1 MLQRWIQ
8 ERTWAPLSFRLDKTE
23 ARRAIKN
30 FVDRPLS
37 LISEYSGYG

>member
-8 ERTWAPLSFRLDKTE
+8 ERTWAPLVLDKTE

-30 FVDRPLS
+30 FVDRPLF